1 MEVWKQH
8 IWGHHLG
15 LLEVDIRGRVGL
27 RFPVSVVGRPF
38 CSSSEAPAWSL
49 GGPGTLPCPDLS
61 QAPSDDPKL
70 PSDSFDGVRKLH
82 TWGPCPEL
90 LWINTRVRWG
100 WGSFIWGCRSPQSF
114 LNVLPWWLA
123 IEKYKAQIQKHRE
136 KFNDLE
142 LGKEI
147 WKNDTKNSSKR
158 KKNNKSNIFN
168 VLKVKKYFSE
178 KDMLKSKVKLKTRK
192 NLYKSTKD
200 LYLEDIKES
209 QDLKFRGK
217 PNLKNGQNIFH

>member
-1 MEVWKQH
+1 MT
-8 IWGHHLG
+8 
-15 LLEVDIRGRVGL
+15 
-27 RFPVSVVGRPF
+27 
-38 CSSSEAPAWSL
+38 C
-49 GGPGTLPCPDLS
+49 
-61 QAPSDDPKL
+61 KL
-70 PSDSFDGVRKLH
+70 KSIKL
-82 TWGPCPEL
+82 
-90 LWINTRVRWG
+90 
-100 WGSFIWGCRSPQSF
+100 
-114 LNVLPWWLA
+114 
-123 IEKYKAQIQKHRE
+123 KYKNRE

-158 KKNNKSNIFN
+158 KKNNKSNISN

-178 KDMLKSKVKLKTRK
+178 KDMLKSKVKLQTRK

-217 PNLKNGQNIFH
+217 PNLKNGQNILH